1 MIICSHLG
9 LGPPDG
15 AWLDGAGLIEPGED
29 LGHAAVGDQQLPRD
43 VARAHLRLGI
53 VCTEIAGNIHVP
65 TDPHERQL
73 HDPPPHVVGE
83 RPPVDEDSAQLV
95 DPRLAWSKM

>member
-1 MIICSHLG
+1 MIICSHLR

-15 AWLDGAGLIEPGED
+15 AGLDGAGLVEPGED

-53 VCTEIAGNIHVP
+53 VCTEIAGQYPIYPCSN
-65 TDPHERQL
+65 
-73 HDPPPHVVGE
+73 
-83 RPPVDEDSAQLV
+83 
-95 DPRLAWSKM
+95 